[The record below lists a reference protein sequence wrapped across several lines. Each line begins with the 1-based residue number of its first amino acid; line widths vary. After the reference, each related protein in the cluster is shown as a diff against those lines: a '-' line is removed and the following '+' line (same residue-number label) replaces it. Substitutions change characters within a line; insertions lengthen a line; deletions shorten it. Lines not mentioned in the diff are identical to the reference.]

1 MFNDK
6 RKFTKFLRIATPIVF
21 GFNIL
26 ILCLKFVYFLT
37 GEGEY
42 IIKMYNIT
50 AMVSGPGMLNA
61 IYPLSGFVFVGNA
74 AVSILMAIALFRLKC
89 DNFLKIVSLVCASLS
104 IALLASMYTIGL
116 ALDPKYISYWV
127 IPLWCVLAIYYCFFS
142 IFYFTRMFKY
152 RKETEK
158 EEKE

>member
-6 RKFTKFLRIATPIVF
+6 RRFTKFLKIATPIVL

-26 ILCLKFVYFLT
+26 ILCLKFAYYLT

-42 IIKMYNIT
+42 IVKMYQIC

-116 ALDPKYISYWV
+116 ALDPEYIGYWA
-127 IPLWCVLAIYYCFFS
+127 IPVWIILAIYYCFFS